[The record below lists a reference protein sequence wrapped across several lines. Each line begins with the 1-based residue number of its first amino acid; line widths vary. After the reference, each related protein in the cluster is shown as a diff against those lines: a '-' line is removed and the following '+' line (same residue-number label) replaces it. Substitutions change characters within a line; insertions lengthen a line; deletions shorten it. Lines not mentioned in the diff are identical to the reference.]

1 MALRGMR
8 TGAASVCSTL
18 RSWAPPNI
26 SRGVFGAAAASVD
39 WPAVDWPAAEDVAAA
54 ITDLG
59 SPASLFPVARA
70 KQRRIVAHLGPTNSG
85 KTHAALQAL
94 RQAGSGLYCGP
105 LRLLA
110 WQVHDQLSSSGLPCN
125 LVTGQERREVGAPHT
140 ACTTEMAST
149 RRAVDVAVLDEVQM
163 MGDESRGWAF
173 TRALLGVPAA
183 EVHVCGDPAA
193 LPLLERIA
201 AETGD
206 ALDVRRYERLSPL
219 APARRPL
226 EPDLE
231 RTRAG
236 DCVVAFSRREVHAL
250 RRRIEAHGQH
260 RCCVVYGALPPDAR
274 QQQAALFNAPRS
286 GYGVLAASDA
296 VGMGLNLAIR
306 RVVFTSVRKF
316 DGTQERLL
324 TPSEVKQVAG
334 RAGRYGSRFPSGV
347 VTATSAE
354 DLDYVAWALQQPPE
368 PLQSAYLLPSL
379 AQIELLHGLHPQEQL
394 PALLRR
400 FADAAANSLE
410 STHYSYAR
418 YEEQHI
424 LATMLRHLPLSL
436 REAWAFSISP
446 TDPFDVPV
454 ASALL
459 SFATAFAYRR
469 AVTPASILHP
479 PLVEAQSEA
488 ELQQLE
494 ATHRILDLFIWLA
507 YRFPDSFCGAEE
519 VEEKRRAVSALVDAS
534 IRAMGM
540 QRRKAKAAQA
550 EAEPGTDA
558 ATLLAAAWEQ
568 QRALEEAWQQR
579 KSSYSKRRR

>member
-1 MALRGMR
+1 MR
-8 TGAASVCSTL
+8 TGASRAVLSTL
-18 RSWAPPNI
+18 RGRTPPSGI
-26 SRGVFGAAAASVD
+26 RCLSGAAAAAAD
-39 WPAVDWPAAEDVAAA
+39 WPATEDVVAA

-59 SPASLFPVARA
+59 SPASFFPVARA
-70 KQRRIVAHLGPTNSG
+70 RERRIIAHLGPTNSG

-94 RQAGSGLYCGP
+94 RQAGSDLYCGP

-110 WQVHDQLSSSGLPCN
+110 WQVHDQLSSGGLPCN
-125 LVTGQERREVGAPHT
+125 LITGQERREVGAPHT

-149 RRAVDVAVLDEVQM
+149 RRPVDVAVLDEIQM

-173 TRALLGVPAA
+173 TRALLGIPAL
-183 EVHVCGDPAA
+183 EVHVCGNPAA
-193 LPLLERIA
+193 LPLLQLIA

-206 ALDVRRYERLSPL
+206 ALEVRRYERLSPL

-226 EPDLE
+226 HPGLE
-231 RTRAG
+231 GVRRG

-250 RRRIEAHGQH
+250 RQRIEGHGQH

-306 RVVFTSVRKF
+306 RVVFTAARKF

-324 TPSEVKQVAG
+324 TPAEVKQVAG
-334 RAGRYGSRFPSGV
+334 RAGRYGSRFSSGI

-368 PLQSAYLLPSL
+368 PLQRAYLLPSL
-379 AQIELLHGLHPQEQL
+379 AQIELLHGLHPQELL

-410 STHYSYAR
+410 STNYSYAR
-418 YEEQHI
+418 YEEQHT
-424 LATMLRHLPLSL
+424 LATMLRHLPLTL

-446 TDPFDVPV
+446 TDPDDVPV

-459 SFATAFAYRR
+459 NFATAFAYRR
-469 AVTPASILHP
+469 VVTPAAILHP
-479 PLVEAQSEA
+479 PLAEARSEV

-507 YRFPDSFCGAEE
+507 FRFPDAFSGAEE
-519 VEEKRRAVSALVDAS
+519 VEEKRRAASALVDAS
-534 IRAMGM
+534 IRAMGV
-540 QRRKAKAAQA
+540 QRGRKAADAVT
-550 EAEPGTDA
+550 EADA
-558 ATLLAAAWEQ
+558 AALLAAAWEE